1 MKKILFPVVC
11 ALIAAVLLLSAPVS
25 SPPAAAESM
34 TMHFDDGAAVW
45 TECEGATNYVVS
57 VADADGGE
65 VLRATVSSSTLFY
78 PLSDL
83 LAAGGEYTVTVTA
96 YSDATPVATASAS
109 FAHTVT
115 LASPALSFADGTLS
129 WSALAGSSGYAV
141 ALNGV
146 DLGTVTTT
154 SVYLADI
161 AVAAGSYTVSVIA
174 LGDEFNLPSSPA
186 ELTFSVA
193 SAPFPPYDALLAETD
208 GRRIV
213 TWTVPEGETPKGY
226 VYELFSDDKLLSSGE
241 CVSNGLDVTEL
252 TAEGGSFLLR
262 VRTVA
267 GDRVSAAFSF
277 SFEVTD
283 GGAE

>member
-34 TMHFDDGAAVW
+34 TVHFGDGSAVW

-83 LAAGGEYTVTVTA
+83 LAAGGKYTVTVTA

-141 ALNGV
+141 TLNGV
-146 DLGTVTTT
+146 DLGTVTMT

-174 LGDEFNLPSSPA
+174 LGDEFNLPSSSA

-208 GRRIV
+208 GGRIV

-226 VYELFSDDKLLSSGE
+226 VYELFSDDKLLVSGE
-241 CVSNGLDVTEL
+241 CVSNGLDVTEF

-283 GGAE
+283 GGAQ

>member
-34 TMHFDDGAAVW
+34 TVHFDDGAAVW

-141 ALNGV
+141 TLNGV

-154 SVYLADI
+154 SVYLGDL
-161 AVAAGSYTVSVIA
+161 AVAAGSYTVSVIRSRRRVQPPVFSRGTDLFGRLRA
-174 LGDEFNLPSSPA
+174 LPSLRRSPCRYRRQEDRDMDGAGGRNA
-186 ELTFSVA
+186 ERLC
-193 SAPFPPYDALLAETD
+193 L
-208 GRRIV
+208 
-213 TWTVPEGETPKGY
+213 
-226 VYELFSDDKLLSSGE
+226 
-241 CVSNGLDVTEL
+241 
-252 TAEGGSFLLR
+252 
-262 VRTVA
+262 
-267 GDRVSAAFSF
+267 
-277 SFEVTD
+277 
-283 GGAE
+283 

>member
-34 TMHFDDGAAVW
+34 TVHFDDGAAVW

-57 VADADGGE
+57 VADAGGGE

-83 LAAGGEYTVTVTA
+83 LAAGGKYTVTVTA

-115 LASPALSFADGTLS
+115 LASPALSFADGTH
-129 WSALAGSSGYAV
+129 
-141 ALNGV
+141 
-146 DLGTVTTT
+146 
-154 SVYLADI
+154 
-161 AVAAGSYTVSVIA
+161 TVSVIA
-174 LGDEFNLPSSPA
+174 LGDEFNLPSSSA

-241 CVSNGLDVTEL
+241 CVSNGLDVTEF

-277 SFEVTD
+277 AFKVAD
-283 GGAE
+283 GGAQ